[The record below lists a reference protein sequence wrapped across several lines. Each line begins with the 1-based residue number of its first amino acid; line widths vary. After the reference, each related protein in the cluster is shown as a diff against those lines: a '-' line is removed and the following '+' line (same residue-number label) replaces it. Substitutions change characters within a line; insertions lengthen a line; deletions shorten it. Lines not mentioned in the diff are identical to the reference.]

1 MPDSFEAMLRK
12 ESIFAD
18 KDVLSPHFIPAMMP
32 HREKELEA
40 VMRVVSPALKGGR
53 TQNLFLYGK
62 TGTGKT
68 STAKHVMELFEK
80 EQTKSKMCY
89 MNCRI
94 YNSRYRVLQHVV
106 KEFMPA
112 FDKPGYGMS
121 FIYEKIIDWVES
133 DGKCLVIV
141 LDEVD
146 MVHDLDD
153 LIYTLIRSNDD
164 LKKGHVSVVGIS
176 NKLNFKQKLQP
187 RSKSTLCE
195 TEMVFPPY
203 NAPQL
208 EAILQQRAG
217 VAFAK
222 GHVEEEALGLIGAI
236 AARETGDAR
245 YALRLLLRAGEIA
258 EGAGAKKVLAEH
270 VEEARRSVDEN
281 VAIDAIST
289 LPEHQQLVLYS
300 VAALSLKGGK
310 YSKLADEGDNFL
322 LSGEVY
328 EQYAASCR
336 KFGREARSARWFR
349 EYLNELEML
358 GLVSMVESGRGI
370 RGHTR
375 LVKIAYVPSKVM
387 KILEGSFVSDDD
399 AGSPLPAKGE

>member
-1 MPDSFEAMLRK
+1 VADSFETILK
-12 ESIFAD
+12 KNSIFAE
-18 KDVLSPHFIPAMMP
+18 KDVLSPHFIPEVMP
-32 HREKELEA
+32 HREKELES
-40 VMRVVSPALKGGR
+40 VMKLVSPALRGNR

-68 STAKHVMELFEK
+68 SVVKHVMELFEK
-80 EQTKSKMCY
+80 EQTKSRMCY

-94 YNSRYRVLQHVV
+94 YNSRYRVLQHIV
-106 KEFMPA
+106 KEFVPE
-112 FDKPGYGMS
+112 FDKPGYGVS
-121 FIYEKIIDWVES
+121 FLYEKIIDWVEG
-133 DGKCLVIV
+133 DGKCMVIV
-141 LDEVD
+141 LDEID

-164 LKKGHVSVVGIS
+164 LKKGHVSIIGIS
-176 NKLNFKQKLQP
+176 NKLNFKQKLQT
-187 RSKSTLCE
+187 RSRSTLCE

-208 EAILQQRAG
+208 EAILKQRAE

-222 GHVEEEALGLIGAI
+222 GAVEDEALGLAAAI

-245 YALRLLLRAGEIA
+245 YALRLLLRAGELADEKGARKVGA
-258 EGAGAKKVLAEH
+258 EK

-281 VAIDAIST
+281 VAIDAICT

-300 VAALSLKGGK
+300 VAALTTKGGK
-310 YSKLADEGDNFL
+310 YSKLAEEGEGFL

-328 EQYAASCR
+328 EQYEVSCK
-336 KFGREARSARWFR
+336 KFGKEARSARWFR

-375 LVKIAYVPSKVM
+375 LVKIAYLPSKVM
-387 KILEGSFVSDDD
+387 KILENTFVPSD
-399 AGSPLPAKGE
+399 AS